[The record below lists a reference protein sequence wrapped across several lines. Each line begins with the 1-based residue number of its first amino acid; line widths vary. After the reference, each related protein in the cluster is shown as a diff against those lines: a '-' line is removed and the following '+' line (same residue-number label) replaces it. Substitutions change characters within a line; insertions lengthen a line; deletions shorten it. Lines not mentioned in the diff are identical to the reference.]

1 MMLRFLQPAPRQG
14 QASAPDAMP
23 VAAPDI
29 ADPRRIWIEEV
40 MGPALPRR
48 ADRREAAIAAL
59 LKDGGLGAWRAMRTA
74 V

>member
-14 QASAPDAMP
+14 EPP
-23 VAAPDI
+23 APDI

-59 LKDGGLGAWRAMRTA
+59 LKDGGLGAWRAMRTT